1 MDSGSGLQGRGTDVA
16 QPLLEP
22 LMNLFDF
29 DKSVAAAAIAATGT
43 VIGALIQ
50 LRVAWRKELSE
61 RARSVPVSK
70 KSRRGPVVAVGLLL
84 LAAAVG
90 GFALSWYLSA
100 RWNRESLA
108 LRDVLAA
115 QIAQINAT
123 ATRLERATLGDQ
135 GSMEHA
141 TADRRGSEG
150 VAVTTTIGPCPVR
163 AGPAPDPP
171 PECTEQ
177 EALRVTLCASLP
189 ARAVVAAID
198 LYARPDDAPQ
208 SGTESPVAPGQD
220 VGHARFAD
228 KPFER
233 PESEQTKL
241 ACAVFTSWNGT
252 RAYTARLVAK
262 YSFAPIE
269 SETSSAS
276 LILTSGVRP

>member
-1 MDSGSGLQGRGTDVA
+1 
-16 QPLLEP
+16 
-22 LMNLFDF
+22 MNLFDF

-43 VIGALIQ
+43 VIGSLIQ

-84 LAAAVG
+84 IAGSVA
-90 GFALSWYLSA
+90 GFALSQYLSA

-108 LRDVLAA
+108 LRGVLEAQVA
-115 QIAQINAT
+115 QISAT
-123 ATRLERATLGDQ
+123 ATRLERATLSDQ
-135 GSMEHA
+135 GSMERA
-141 TADRRGSEG
+141 VADRRGAEG
-150 VAVTTTIGPCPVR
+150 EAVTTMIGPCHVR
-163 AGPAPDPP
+163 AGAAPDPP

-177 EALRVTLCASLP
+177 DASRVTLCASLP

-198 LYARPDDAPQ
+198 LYARPEDSPP

-220 VGHARFAD
+220 VGHARFAE

-233 PESEQTKL
+233 SESGQTKL
-241 ACAVFTSWNGT
+241 ACAVFASWNGT
-252 RAYTARLVAK
+252 QGYTARLVVK
-262 YSFAPIE
+262 YTFAPIE
-269 SETSSAS
+269 SEALNAP